1 MAKIVWTSPADIE
14 ANLDGFEA
22 ALKKLP
28 RVPQKVYFTYNEKA
42 AFKDGWDIYMET
54 QICGRSNVKQQS
66 IRRHALEN
74 ANHLRILLS
83 FRKKSIKDRV
93 SKKKKNF

>member
-1 MAKIVWTSPADIE
+1 MAKIVWISPADIE

-28 RVPQKVYFTYNEKA
+28 RVPQKLYFTYNERA
-42 AFKDGWDIYMET
+42 AFKDGWDICMET
-54 QICGRSNVKQQS
+54 QFCGRSNAKQQS

-74 ANHLRILLS
+74 ADHLKNLL
-83 FRKKSIKDRV
+83 FLRKKYIKDRV
-93 SKKKKNF
+93 SKKKKYC

>member
-1 MAKIVWTSPADIE
+1 MAKIVWTNPADIE

-28 RVPQKVYFTYNEKA
+28 RVPQKPYFTYNEKA

-54 QICGRSNVKQQS
+54 QVCGRSNLKQQS
-66 IRRHALEN
+66 IRRHVREN
-74 ANHLRILLS
+74 ANHLRSLLS
-83 FRKKSIKDRV
+83 LRRKNIKDRV
-93 SKKKKNF
+93 SRQKRKF